1 MHIERMQKPAACA
14 GTTCHKNGT
23 KLLFPN
29 VRGMRKNE
37 KDWLS
42 GVAASGTFIKSKT

>member
-29 VRGMRKNE
+29 VRGMRKNDKRLAQWRGGFRNIHQE
-37 KDWLS
+37 
-42 GVAASGTFIKSKT
+42 